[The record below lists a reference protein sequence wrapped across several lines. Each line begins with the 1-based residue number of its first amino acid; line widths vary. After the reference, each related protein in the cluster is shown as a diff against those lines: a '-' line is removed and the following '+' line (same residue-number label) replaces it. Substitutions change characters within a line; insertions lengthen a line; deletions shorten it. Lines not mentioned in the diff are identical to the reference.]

1 MRIDG
6 VPGVPQPMDDKG
18 KRPFKVEK
26 YSGEVFI
33 HTRGKRVDFET
44 FISAVSN
51 SMKTGDVRREDRV
64 RELKELVDSGKY
76 SVNTEKLARKMID
89 AMGGKVL

>member
-6 VPGVPQPMDDKG
+6 VPGAPQPMGDKG

-26 YSGEVFI
+26 YFGEVFI
-33 HTRGKRVDFET
+33 HTRGKGVDFET
-44 FISAVSN
+44 FISAVRD
-51 SMKTGDVRREDRV
+51 SMKMEGARQDRV
-64 RELKELVDSGKY
+64 KELKELVNSGKY

>member
-1 MRIDG
+1 MRING
-6 VPGVPQPMDDKG
+6 VPGMPQPMDDKG

-33 HTRGKRVDFET
+33 HTRGKGVDFET
-44 FISAVSN
+44 FISAVSD
-51 SMKTGDVRREDRV
+51 SMKAGDVRQDRV
-64 RELKELVDSGKY
+64 RELKELVNSGKY